1 LTLRNLVTKGQ
12 TDQPLWILKSQTEV
26 REEKP
31 MRITRVLAL
40 LVTLAAVFTIA
51 CSQQKANTPD
61 VTNQIQDSLKSSNL
75 ENVKVSE
82 DKDKGVITLSGD
94 VKDEQAKAQA
104 EDIAKQNAGGLIIA
118 NEIGVRPE
126 GSEGDAKKVDSNLD
140 KGIEDNF
147 KAALTAN
154 GMDNQHIRFDSKNG
168 VITLKGDV
176 DSPTQ
181 RESAEKMAAKV
192 PNVSQVVNEL
202 EVKGAKKGHRR
213 AAAPAGE

>member
-1 LTLRNLVTKGQ
+1 
-12 TDQPLWILKSQTEV
+12 
-26 REEKP
+26 

-40 LVTLAAVFTIA
+40 LAILAAVFTIA
-51 CSQQKANTPD
+51 CSQQKASTPD
-61 VTNQIQDSLKSSNL
+61 VTNQIQDSLKSNNL
-75 ENVKVSE
+75 DNVKVSE
-82 DKDKGVITLSGD
+82 DKDKGVVTLSGD

-126 GSEGDAKKVDSNLD
+126 GAEGDAKKIDSSLD
-140 KGIEDNF
+140 NGIEDNF
-147 KAALTAN
+147 KAALTAK

-176 DSPTQ
+176 DSPSQ
-181 RESAEKMAAKV
+181 RESAEKMAAKI

>member
-1 LTLRNLVTKGQ
+1 
-12 TDQPLWILKSQTEV
+12 
-26 REEKP
+26 

-61 VTNQIQDSLKSSNL
+61 VTNQIQDSLKSSHL
-75 ENVKVSE
+75 DNVKVSE

-126 GSEGDAKKVDSNLD
+126 GAEGDAKKVDSNLD

-192 PNVSQVVNEL
+192 PNVAQVVNEL